1 MVYLYISK
9 GCNDSSAGNMC
20 AFSPS
25 GRHQTKAPDLLHS
38 FYLAA
43 NSIAIHLGVF
53 ALWLDFNVQ
62 SISFIFNVKMPK

>member
-53 ALWLDFNVQ
+53 AL
-62 SISFIFNVKMPK
+62 